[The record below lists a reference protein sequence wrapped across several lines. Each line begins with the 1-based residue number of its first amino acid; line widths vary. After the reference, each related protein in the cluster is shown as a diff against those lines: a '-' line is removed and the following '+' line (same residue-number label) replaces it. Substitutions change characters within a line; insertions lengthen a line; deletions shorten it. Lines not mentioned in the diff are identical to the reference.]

1 MNAQMGLNQ
10 TTELLHIKENH
21 QQNKKQIYGAEDIF
35 ANHVLI
41 KRIFSVY
48 KEPITQ

>member
-10 TTELLHIKENH
+10 TTELLHIKENY

-41 KRIFSVY
+41 KS
-48 KEPITQ
+48 